1 MYFASDPSKSGVTV
15 LTLGHIQDEGARVHT
30 RPRVRVRA
38 CSTGGGYHQEG
49 DDCDATAPA
58 ECAGTGHADAS
69 VCSAVSARMRQ
80 LFGEQRGSCNS
91 VEMGF
96 MYEYEIG
103 KLAGNVFDKPPGR
116 GLK

>member
-1 MYFASDPSKSGVTV
+1 
-15 LTLGHIQDEGARVHT
+15 
-30 RPRVRVRA
+30 
-38 CSTGGGYHQEG
+38 
-49 DDCDATAPA
+49 
-58 ECAGTGHADAS
+58 
-69 VCSAVSARMRQ
+69 MRQ

-116 GLK
+116 DLK